1 MLIFLY
7 KKIHCRITCNENN
20 QGFCHNVLC
29 AVNVELIFRFE
40 YVSIFIFKDIFVY
53 FYKRCVF
60 TLKNKGASQIHGRTF
75 LSKWFHKESLT
86 YEEPLC
92 FTKGSL

>member
-40 YVSIFIFKDIFVY
+40 YVSIFIFKTFSFTFINV
-53 FYKRCVF
+53 CVH
-60 TLKNKGASQIHGRTF
+60 S
-75 LSKWFHKESLT
+75 
-86 YEEPLC
+86 
-92 FTKGSL
+92 